1 MTFNSTALLELYTG
15 IIREVHSLENEK
27 DNFKQV
33 MRTVVE
39 TYGIELLNDARR
51 TNALLMDYAPRQF
64 RERKLI
70 FLALQEGIG
79 NELIRAIGKEK
90 QDQKL
95 CVNRCV
101 RCLVDEVWITEE
113 AAQFA
118 VGVIAFAIDINSA
131 EIPQV
136 VVANSIP
143 TLVRSEKEL
152 KKGAFDH
159 KLTNIK
165 TILSQ
170 YQVIGYKAFATDQ
183 SLKDLELPQGIKTIK
198 AKAFVDCINL
208 KRIVLPSTI
217 EEIGVGSFTG
227 CDSLETISL
236 NKNANY
242 TFIKGMLIDKKRKA
256 LMRVTNVAAEQCI
269 IPQEITSIQAKA
281 FERSSV
287 KSVVLPKSLTE
298 LARDAFSFCGKL
310 QRFDIDFHNQFY
322 LSIDGVLHT
331 RDCAQLVRFPSG
343 YQSVNYI
350 IEDTVSYIADG
361 AFCGTANIE
370 SITFASNLKS
380 IGSRAFEYCRK
391 LSSLVLPSSVEIIGE
406 RAFQYCDR
414 LSSIMLPRSIHEIG
428 DFAFCGCSSI
438 QAISIPK
445 GVKRIGHAAFKDCS
459 SLRKI
464 IIQDNVEFIGDG
476 AFVGC
481 SDDMEIAIK
490 NNSYVERYCSAH
502 KITWSAL

>member
-1 MTFNSTALLELYTG
+1 MG
-15 IIREVHSLENEK
+15 NEK

-39 TYGIELLNDARR
+39 TYGTELLNDARR
-51 TNALLMDYAPRQF
+51 ANALLMDYAPRQV

-70 FLALQEGIG
+70 ISALQEGIG
-79 NELIRAIGKEK
+79 GELMRSIDKGK
-90 QDQKL
+90 QDQQL

-101 RCLVDEVWITEE
+101 RCLVDEAWVTEE

-118 VGVIAFAIDINSA
+118 VGVIAFAIGINSA

-136 VVANSIP
+136 VRANSAP
-143 TLVRSEKEL
+143 ALARSEKEL
-152 KKGAFDH
+152 EKGAYDH
-159 KLTNIK
+159 KLTDIK
-165 TILSQ
+165 TFLSQ
-170 YQVIGYKAFATDQ
+170 YQVIGYKAFAADKT
-183 SLKDLELPQGIKTIK
+183 LKDLELPQGIKTIK
-198 AKAFVDCINL
+198 AKAFVDCVNL

-217 EEIGVGSFTG
+217 EEIGGGAFAG

-236 NKNANY
+236 DRNANY
-242 TFIKGMLIDKKRKA
+242 TVIKGMLIDKKRKA
-256 LMRVTNVAAEQCI
+256 LMRATNAVAERCV
-269 IPQEITSIQAKA
+269 IPQEVTSIQARA
-281 FERSSV
+281 FERSNV
-287 KSVVLPKSLTE
+287 QLVVLPKNLTE
-298 LARDAFSFCGKL
+298 LAGNAFACCSKL
-310 QRFDIDFHNQFY
+310 QQFDVDAHSPLYSAIE
-322 LSIDGVLHT
+322 GVLHT
-331 RDCAQLVRFPSG
+331 RDRAQLVRFPSG
-343 YQSVNYI
+343 YQGVNYI
-350 IEDTVSYIADG
+350 IEDTVSHIADG

-370 SITFASNLKS
+370 SITFTSTLKS

-406 RAFQYCDR
+406 RAFQYCDQ

-428 DFAFCGCSSI
+428 DYAFCGCSSI
-438 QAISIPK
+438 QTISIPK

-464 IIQDNVEFIGDG
+464 IIQDNIEFIGDG

-481 SDDMEIAIK
+481 SDDLEIAIK
-490 NNSYVERYCSAH
+490 NNNYVERYCSAH